1 MTGASCIDR
10 VSVSGAALTDVT
22 DKALGREKPL
32 FRERILGASTF
43 IVDSS
48 SSGPGSEASH

>member
-22 DKALGREKPL
+22 DKALGCEKPL